1 MGVSIPRPTK
11 GAKKAMK
18 NKVLQGLIRQ
28 GRQAYGRRE
37 RLIRGRALQAANIEL
52 QTALAMLGMANLC
65 EAPKVD
71 RHGLVELTAAQAK
84 LLSPAEGDSD
94 A

>member
-1 MGVSIPRPTK
+1 
-11 GAKKAMK
+11 MK

-28 GRQAYGRRE
+28 GRQAFGRRE
-37 RLIRGRALQAANIEL
+37 RLIRGKALQDANTEL
-52 QTALAMLGMANLC
+52 QTALAMLAMANLC
-65 EAPKVD
+65 EAPTFD

-84 LLSPAEGDSD
+84 LLSSASEGGSD